1 MRHGPHETPRIGQSV
16 VSRYVRTPKPC
27 SCRDQ
32 CAPVVPIRHATAND
46 KPEANQPILRL
57 LLHVG
62 LLPGAETAARAKRAR
77 ARLARLKVRARLP
90 RCPARSR
97 RLRCYEAHAAPHAHR
112 PTQAH
117 APRPAHARRS
127 WRCSRPSRAPCSRW
141 QMGAQGRWA
150 SRRTVGQRQCVS
162 SLSTVYVRLGA
173 SEASSV

>member
-1 MRHGPHETPRIGQSV
+1 MRHGPHETPRFGQSV

-32 CAPVVPIRHATAND
+32 CAPVVPIRHATADD

-77 ARLARLKVRARLP
+77 ARLARFKVRARLP

-97 RLRCYEAHAAPHAHR
+97 RLRCYEAHAAGLMVLKG
-112 PTQAH
+112 T
-117 APRPAHARRS
+117 
-127 WRCSRPSRAPCSRW
+127 SRPHLRGSCPEPAPMADPVS
-141 QMGAQGRWA
+141 
-150 SRRTVGQRQCVS
+150 RTV
-162 SLSTVYVRLGA
+162 T
-173 SEASSV
+173 